1 MMSAVER
8 RSVPGEST
16 IRDLLRR
23 ARDRYWLSRTA
34 VRGESRI
41 RRVRIGGIDLEMGD
55 SGRSTAVDRVA
66 RELRRGEY
74 LLDEIPFQEG
84 DTVVDVG
91 GHVGLVAIYL
101 GLRHPGIR
109 VLSFEPFE
117 ENYQRF
123 QENLKRNRVDN
134 VEVFHQAVT
143 GDGRDL
149 NLVVNFHE
157 NTGGATA
164 WLGNMEGKGYRRWT
178 VGSTTLE
185 RIFTDHQIDRC
196 RLLKIDCE
204 GGEYEILEGFGRLDA
219 VDYLR
224 GEFHTNARL
233 SGLGYDID
241 RLIAHCE
248 TEIASDRIAVTR
260 CRMSD

>member
-1 MMSAVER
+1 M
-8 RSVPGEST
+8 T
-16 IRDLLRR
+16 
-23 ARDRYWLSRTA
+23 
-34 VRGESRI
+34 
-41 RRVRIGGIDLEMGD
+41 LEIGD

-74 LLDEIPFQEG
+74 RLDEIPFRDG

-117 ENYQRF
+117 ENYHRF
-123 QENLKRNRVDN
+123 QENLRRNRVEN

-149 NLVVNFHE
+149 NLVVNLHE

-164 WLGNMEGKGYRRWT
+164 WLGDMSGEGYRRWT
-178 VGSTTLE
+178 VASTTLD
-185 RIFTDHQIDRC
+185 RIFADHGVARC

-204 GGEYEILEGFGRLDA
+204 GAEYEVLQGSDRLAD

-224 GEFHTNARL
+224 GEFHVNTRL
-233 SGLGYDID
+233 SSLGHDID
-241 RLIAHCE
+241 ALLAHCG
-248 TEIASDRIAVTR
+248 TKIDPDHIAVTR
-260 CRMSD
+260 CRMAE